1 MTTPP
6 PDMTDTV
13 TLVTGGNSGLGL
25 ETVRALAG
33 AGGHVVIASRTE
45 AKADA
50 AASAVQREHPNATL
64 STLVLDLADLSSVE
78 AAAAELARR
87 HDQLNRLVA
96 NAGVMMTPQ
105 QQTADGFEL
114 QLGTNHLGHFAL
126 ISRLLP
132 LVLASPGSRI
142 VTVSSG
148 VHHQGKIDL
157 DDLMFERRSYGPE
170 TAYAQSK
177 LANLMFALELQRR
190 LDATDHDTISVA
202 AHPGYAATNLQK
214 TGPGQQTGARGALV
228 NALMRAGNLVA
239 QSAQMGARPQIA
251 AITAPGVT
259 GGTYLGPKG
268 PGEMRGKAVGRAKIN
283 PKARDAAT
291 AAGLWAASEEL
302 TGERFESLIA

>member
-87 HDQLNRLVA
+87 HDQLDRLVA

-105 QQTADGFEL
+105 QRTADGFEL

-126 ISRLLP
+126 ISKLLP
-132 LVLASPGSRI
+132 LVLASPGSRV

-157 DDLMFERRSYGPE
+157 DDLMFERRPYGPE

-202 AHPGYAATNLQK
+202 AHPGYAATNL
-214 TGPGQQTGARGALV
+214 
-228 NALMRAGNLVA
+228 
-239 QSAQMGARPQIA
+239 
-251 AITAPGVT
+251 
-259 GGTYLGPKG
+259 
-268 PGEMRGKAVGRAKIN
+268 
-283 PKARDAAT
+283 
-291 AAGLWAASEEL
+291 
-302 TGERFESLIA
+302 

>member
-87 HDQLNRLVA
+87 HDQLDRLVA

-105 QQTADGFEL
+105 QRTADGFEL

-126 ISRLLP
+126 ISKLLP
-132 LVLASPGSRI
+132 LVLASPGSRV

-148 VHHQGKIDL
+148 AHHQGKIDL

-214 TGPGQQTGARGALV
+214 TGPGQQTGARGTLV

-239 QSAQMGARPQIA
+239 QSAAMGARPQIA

-283 PKARDAAT
+283 AKARDAAT

>member
-50 AASAVQREHPNATL
+50 AASAVRREHPNATL

-87 HDQLNRLVA
+87 HDQLDRLVA

-105 QQTADGFEL
+105 QRTADGFEL

-126 ISRLLP
+126 ISKLLP
-132 LVLASPGSRI
+132 LVLASPGSRV

-148 VHHQGKIDL
+148 AHHQGKIDL

-190 LDATDHDTISVA
+190 LDATGDRC
-202 AHPGYAATNLQK
+202 
-214 TGPGQQTGARGALV
+214 GA
-228 NALMRAGNLVA
+228 
-239 QSAQMGARPQIA
+239 
-251 AITAPGVT
+251 
-259 GGTYLGPKG
+259 
-268 PGEMRGKAVGRAKIN
+268 
-283 PKARDAAT
+283 
-291 AAGLWAASEEL
+291 
-302 TGERFESLIA
+302 

>member
-87 HDQLNRLVA
+87 HDQLDRLVA

-105 QQTADGFEL
+105 QRTADGFEL

-126 ISRLLP
+126 ISKLLP
-132 LVLASPGSRI
+132 LVLASPGSRV

-148 VHHQGKIDL
+148 AHHQGKIDL

-214 TGPGQQTGARGALV
+214 TGPGQQTGARGTLV

-239 QSAQMGARPQIA
+239 QSAAMGARPQIA

-283 PKARDAAT
+283 AKARDAAK

>member
-13 TLVTGGNSGLGL
+13 TLVTGGNSGLGI

-87 HDQLNRLVA
+87 HDQLDRLVA

-105 QQTADGFEL
+105 QRTADGFEL

-126 ISRLLP
+126 ISKLLP
-132 LVLASPGSRI
+132 LVLASPGSRV

-148 VHHQGKIDL
+148 AHHQGKIDL

-214 TGPGQQTGARGALV
+214 TGPGQQTGARGTLV

-239 QSAQMGARPQIA
+239 QSAAMGARPQIA

-283 PKARDAAT
+283 AKARDAAT

-302 TGERFESLIA
+302 TGECFESLIA